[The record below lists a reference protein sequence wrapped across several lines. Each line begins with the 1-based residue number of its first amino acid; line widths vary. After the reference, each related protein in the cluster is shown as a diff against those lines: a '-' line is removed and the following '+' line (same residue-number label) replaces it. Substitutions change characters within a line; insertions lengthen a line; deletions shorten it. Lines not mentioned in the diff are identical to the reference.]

1 MVLHMDI
8 LDVMSSIFIVET
20 KSVFVQLILAETIL
34 CVVMKQKQNL
44 MQLEHGIGEYNER
57 FVDFSDTC
65 SSSWFI
71 SLFDYKIKR
80 RLIWSL
86 EHMILYIVIYKNI

>member
-1 MVLHMDI
+1 MDI

-20 KSVFVQLILAETIL
+20 KIVSAQLILAEMIL

-44 MQLEHGIGEYNER
+44 MQLERGIGEYDER

-65 SSSWFI
+65 SSSWFTG
-71 SLFDYKIKR
+71 LFDYKIKR
-80 RLIWSL
+80 SYEEA
-86 EHMILYIVIYKNI
+86 EHL